1 MILIFILTIGIVS
14 ANDENTTDILN
25 SDDSNEILSE
35 EISVQGDSFK
45 DIQDAVDSSNDGDT
59 IYLNGKT
66 YVGNKTQ
73 ITISKSLTID
83 GAGKST
89 DSKAI
94 IDANDSSR
102 IFYINGKYNVVFKN
116 IIFQKA
122 KINGN
127 GKVILQTG
135 GSLSIS
141 NCEFKNINNEYSS
154 AITGGIINIGSNSN
168 IDVKDIEV
176 YNVKFK
182 SSVFIDG
189 FFMSAGANCNFNFSN
204 LNYFNNTLECSGP
217 TSYSSIGQILY
228 SGKNSKVN
236 ASKIN
241 LYNNKFIS
249 STNLHGVMFHIDDNS
264 KINASDFTFKDNT
277 AISSLSTLASIF
289 INIGRNSNIDFKNG
303 LSMNNNFS
311 AGVRYSAGLIFSH
324 DGGRADIFNIT
335 SRNNIMQSKSQI
347 IGSIYRA
354 GINVISNLVNVDMHD
369 NVISTGSLFGGIAYY
384 NSNNQFNLSDV
395 IFYNNKINASFE
407 STTNNSY
414 SAISYSLSDSKS
426 QISNIEANNNR
437 YYSNKYIYGG
447 FLNFGKNNLM
457 NITNLKFYGNYF
469 NTTRQFIGSFIRTN
483 SESNINLS
491 NFIAF
496 NNNFSCYKH
505 SGMIYTG
512 YDITFFVKSINLFE
526 NNIFNRYDEAESPFA
541 NSSSNYWTHP
551 LVMLYGSGGIYDS
564 SICNNFANESLGVAL
579 QVSPSSMENPI
590 IIDSCEFMNNTC
602 GASSKDLNRTYFMDH
617 GGAICVS
624 GGQYIGAAIIRNCLF
639 VNNINSQGGAIT
651 PHNNCIVENC
661 RFINNTATKFYGGA
675 ISTEDGISS
684 NNANITIRDCYFEGN
699 AAPIGGAIQAKGDY
713 VKIYNCTF
721 KENSAVQ
728 GGAVFLEGNNL
739 TLVGCTFIDNNAT
752 RSLDER
758 IVIDVD
764 YLPQVQD
771 WNAFGGA
778 VYIHGFNSYVYNN
791 TFKNNYAIHTDSDY
805 EDMGGAVYI
814 FGDNATVIKGYFD
827 DNFAHSGN
835 GSAIYI
841 MGVNATVD
849 LSEFYNHSAGR
860 GTVFI
865 RGSHA
870 EILNS
875 IFKRNTASID
885 GAGVFSIGNHSLI
898 DNCQFED
905 NNATVHGGAVYTQGD
920 YIRVIN
926 SKFNSNNAHPRDED
940 QEYGL
945 GGAIFTEGDFNDIA
959 YCDFSLNTARNGS
972 AIYNRGKDLTIEDC
986 NFHYNQAYSYQLDIR
1001 VKPVV
1006 SIYTKNNRIE
1016 INITHIGGDNIINA
1030 IYNDGS
1036 YKNIY
1041 FYNVTYEHSS
1051 TDGGKRNSGLT
1062 RVNPVES
1069 AEKSNNGA
1077 LIYQDSREDLQ
1088 IVNVIIAREEYSGLL
1103 GASEISGDVIRQFS
1117 GRTGLYGNISFALTG
1132 DLKPGTY
1139 NVYASHPDDRLYKGI
1154 ENHTRFEITPQV
1166 DLKITK
1172 SSDRDS
1178 YFVGDTATYTITVE
1192 SLGTDAHDVDVREIL
1207 PEGFE
1212 IVDYAVTKGEFGDNV
1227 WYIPVMAE
1235 GAKETLTI
1243 KVKLDRNGTF
1253 TNIVNVTSRENDT
1266 DLTNNVANRTIAV
1279 KNYVDLEV
1287 TKTSDVKKIKV
1298 GDTVVWT
1305 ITVQNKG
1312 IINATGVRAT
1322 DKLPSG
1328 LKYISH
1334 SSDKGEYD
1342 PITGVWSIG
1351 ELAVNE
1357 TVVLNI
1363 TTEALKA
1370 GSFTNTVSVTSNEE
1384 DRNSSNNEANSTVE
1398 VTQDSDDEPSDDP
1411 GNYHPGE
1418 SQSGEGSSDDES
1430 KHMKVASG
1438 RNATGNPIFLIL
1450 LVLLSICLTFRR
1462 KF

>member
-14 ANDENTTDILN
+14 ANDANTTDILN

-35 EISVQGDSFK
+35 EISVEGDSFK

-66 YVGNKTQ
+66 YVGNGTQ

-83 GAGKST
+83 GSSPNT

-94 IDANDSSR
+94 IDANDSS
-102 IFYINGKYNVVFKN
+102 IAFNVNGKYNMVFKN
-116 IIFQKA
+116 IIFQRLKIVEEGGAINQEGGNLSIINCEARDVKCTTVHIWGGIIAISKESNLYIDTFKSHNISVKTSSSVDGLILAVGSNSKVKISNFKA
-122 KINGN
+122 YDNNIVTTTTRYVSRG
-127 GKVILQTG
+127 GLVLLGTG
-135 GSLSIS
+135 CEASIS
-141 NCEFKNINNEYSS
+141 NFESYNNTYSHNTKDVLGSTIYADTYCKVNITNITVKDNTVNTLGIYGGVIVFGLQYSNVIVNDCISKNNKVYARNYILGGLTFTSTYASIVINNLTSENDSISS
-154 AITGGIINIGSNSN
+154 DSYILGAICRGTADVMNNFTNMNVYFCNVSAKSYAYALFYTGSNAKSNYENITLIGNNVSSNEDDIVGSFAIFGNSNATFKSINIFNNTFYAAKYNYAGGIIMESGCN
-168 IDVKDIEV
+168 VDI
-176 YNVKFK
+176 YNV
-182 SSVFIDG
+182 
-189 FFMSAGANCNFNFSN
+189 NFSN
-204 LNYFNNTLECSGP
+204 NRMKSITNHGFLRFYGVNLNMDNITVSNNNVS
-217 TSYSSIGQILY
+217 
-228 SGKNSKVN
+228 
-236 ASKIN
+236 ASKKN
-241 LYNNKFIS
+241 NGFLYT
-249 STNLHGVMFHIDDNS
+249 STS
-264 KINASDFTFKDNT
+264 C
-277 AISSLSTLASIF
+277 
-289 INIGRNSNIDFKNG
+289 
-303 LSMNNNFS
+303 
-311 AGVRYSAGLIFSH
+311 
-324 DGGRADIFNIT
+324 IFNI
-335 SRNNIMQSKSQI
+335 
-347 IGSIYRA
+347 
-354 GINVISNLVNVDMHD
+354 
-369 NVISTGSLFGGIAYY
+369 
-384 NSNNQFNLSDV
+384 
-395 IFYNNKINASFE
+395 
-407 STTNNSY
+407 
-414 SAISYSLSDSKS
+414 
-426 QISNIEANNNR
+426 
-437 YYSNKYIYGG
+437 
-447 FLNFGKNNLM
+447 
-457 NITNLKFYGNYF
+457 
-469 NTTRQFIGSFIRTN
+469 
-483 SESNINLS
+483 SNINIEKNDVYNPVNPSSDPYNKTTEYGMAILKGIGTIS
-491 NFIAF
+491 HTNISH
-496 NNNFSCYKH
+496 NRIT
-505 SGMIYTG
+505 SGLGIGMQVSPVSVDNPAVIEFC
-512 YDITFFVKSINLFE
+512 IFE
-526 NNIFNRYDEAESPFA
+526 NNTSRVTPKDYDDIHFI
-541 NSSSNYWTHP
+541 N
-551 LVMLYGSGGIYDS
+551 
-564 SICNNFANESLGVAL
+564 
-579 QVSPSSMENPI
+579 
-590 IIDSCEFMNNTC
+590 
-602 GASSKDLNRTYFMDH
+602 H
-617 GGAICVS
+617 GGAICIS
-624 GGQYIGAAIIRNCLF
+624 GAYDGAAIIRNCLF
-639 VNNINSQGGAIT
+639 VNNANQQGGAIT

-675 ISTEDGISS
+675 ISTEDGFEMVNS
-684 NNANITIRDCYFEGN
+684 NITIRGCYFEN
-699 AAPIGGAIQAKGDY
+699 NVAPIGGAIQAKGDY

-721 KENSAVQ
+721 KENIAVQ

-739 TLVGCTFIDNNAT
+739 TVYNCTFIYNNAT
-752 RSLDER
+752 D
-758 IVIDVD
+758 DVESHGVLIGQT
-764 YLPQVQD
+764 YLPQISE

-778 VYIHGFNSYVYNN
+778 VYIHGNNANLNDNIFKYNSAITPKNN
-791 TFKNNYAIHTDSDY
+791 TL
-805 EDMGGAVYI
+805 EDKGGAIYI
-814 FGDNATVIKGYFD
+814 FGDNATIIKSYFD

-849 LSEFYNHSAGR
+849 LSEFYNHDAGR

-875 IFKRNTASID
+875 IFKRNTASKD
-885 GAGVFSIGNHSLI
+885 GAGVFSIGNYSLI
-898 DNCQFED
+898 DNCQFDD

-926 SKFNSNNAHPRDED
+926 SKFNSNNAHPRDD
-940 QEYGL
+940 DHEYGL
-945 GGAIFTEGDFNDIA
+945 GGAIFIEGDFNDIA

-1006 SIYTKNNRIE
+1006 SIYTKDNRIE

-1036 YKNIY
+1036 NKNIF

-1088 IVNVIIAREEYSGLL
+1088 IVNVTIAREEYSGLL

-1178 YFVGDTATYTITVE
+1178 YFVGDTATYTIIVE

-1212 IVDYAVTKGEFGDNV
+1212 IIDYTATKGEFGDNV
-1227 WYIPVMAE
+1227 WYIPEMAE
-1235 GAKETLTI
+1235 GAKETLTV

-1253 TNIVNVTSRENDT
+1253 TNIVTVSSKEEDINESD
-1266 DLTNNVANRTIAV
+1266 NVANRTITV
-1279 KNYVDLEV
+1279 KNYVDLQV

-1305 ITVQNKG
+1305 ITVKNMG
-1312 IINATGVRAT
+1312 IINATGVRAS
-1322 DKLPSG
+1322 DKLPDG
-1328 LKYISH
+1328 LIYISH

-1342 PITGVWSIG
+1342 PNTGMWSIG

-1384 DRNSSNNEANSTVE
+1384 DRNSSNDEANCTVE
-1398 VTQDSDDEPSDDP
+1398 VTEDSDDEPSDDP

-1418 SQSGEGSSDDES
+1418 SQSGEGSSDTES

-1450 LVLLSICLTFRR
+1450 LALLSICITFRR